1 MRCRLLRSILLT
13 VSVAG
18 ILIAQTSSGPKK
30 GTLVLTGGGFGK
42 GIIERFVTLA
52 GGPDVNFVYIP
63 TASSGIKLD
72 SGLIYIPP
80 DTDTPAANT
89 REFEQELCKMF
100 GIKRITVLHTRN
112 RDTANSENF
121 IEPLRKANGV
131 WFSQGNAGRL
141 ANPYLDTLTYRE
153 IEAVL
158 NRGGVLGGNS
168 AGAIIQGSYIV
179 RGRPDK
185 PLLMAKGHERGFGFL
200 KGVAINPHLTEAKR
214 DAELVNVID
223 TYPELLGI
231 GIDEKAAILVQGDRF
246 EVIGEGRVAIY
257 DNKKHGGDWYYWLS
271 PGDKFDL
278 RSRTA
283 QMASKT
289 TTQKSRDAS
298 AIVKGSSHGRANKRL
313 NRTRYQQTF

>member
-1 MRCRLLRSILLT
+1 MGFRMLRAMLFT
-13 VSVAG
+13 VSVAS
-18 ILIAQTSSGPKK
+18 ILIAQTSSGPQK
-30 GTLVLTGGGFGK
+30 GALVLTGGSFGK
-42 GIIERFVTLA
+42 GVIERFVTLA
-52 GGPDVNFVYIP
+52 GGPDASFVYIP

-72 SGLIYIPP
+72 SGFIYIPP

-112 RDTANSENF
+112 RDTSNSESF
-121 IEPLRKANGV
+121 VEPLRKANGV
-131 WFSQGNAGRL
+131 WLSPGNAGRL
-141 ANPYLDTLTYRE
+141 ANAYLDTLTYRE

-158 NRGGVLGGNS
+158 KRSGVVGGNS
-168 AGAIIQGSYIV
+168 AGAIIQGSYTV

-200 KGVAINPHLTEAKR
+200 KSVAINPHLTEAKR

-231 GIDEKAAILVQGDRF
+231 GIDEKAAIQVQDDRF
-246 EVIGEGRVAIY
+246 EVFGEGRVAIY
-257 DNKKHGGDWYYWLS
+257 DNKKHGGNWYYWLS

-283 QMASKT
+283 QMSSKT
-289 TTQKSRDAS
+289 TQK
-298 AIVKGSSHGRANKRL
+298 
-313 NRTRYQQTF
+313 

>member
-1 MRCRLLRSILLT
+1 MGFRMLRAMLFT
-13 VSVAG
+13 VSVAS
-18 ILIAQTSSGPKK
+18 ILIAQTSSGPQK
-30 GTLVLTGGGFGK
+30 GALVLTGGSFGK
-42 GIIERFVTLA
+42 GVIERFVTLA
-52 GGPDVNFVYIP
+52 GGPDANFVYIP

-72 SGLIYIPP
+72 SGFIYIPP

-112 RDTANSENF
+112 RDTSNSESF
-121 IEPLRKANGV
+121 VEPLRKANGV
-131 WFSQGNAGRL
+131 WLSPGNAGRL
-141 ANPYLDTLTYRE
+141 ANAYLDTLTYRE

-158 NRGGVLGGNS
+158 KRSGVVGGNS
-168 AGAIIQGSYIV
+168 AGAIIQGSYTV

-200 KGVAINPHLTEAKR
+200 KSVAINPHLTEAKR

-231 GIDEKAAILVQGDRF
+231 GIDEKAAIQVQDDRF
-246 EVIGEGRVAIY
+246 EVFGEGRVAIY
-257 DNKKHGGDWYYWLS
+257 DNKKHGGNWYYWLS

-283 QMASKT
+283 QMSSKT
-289 TTQKSRDAS
+289 TQK
-298 AIVKGSSHGRANKRL
+298 
-313 NRTRYQQTF
+313 